1 MMHALR
7 RARSLTLFSL
17 VLVGK
22 RSLRKSFTST
32 YLYISLYSPTHTL

>member
-17 VLVGK
+17 VLGEKDPSGRVP
-22 RSLRKSFTST
+22 RVLI
-32 YLYISLYSPTHTL
+32 YIFSLYSPTHTL